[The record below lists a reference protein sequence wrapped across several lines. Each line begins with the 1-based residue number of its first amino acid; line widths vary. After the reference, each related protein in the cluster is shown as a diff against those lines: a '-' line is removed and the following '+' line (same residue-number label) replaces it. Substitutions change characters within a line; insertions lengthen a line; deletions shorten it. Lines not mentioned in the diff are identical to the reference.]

1 MDVIVQNVV
10 QFVFFLLQGFLVLN
24 IFNKTIDLKKLIA
37 FSLVNTAAQT
47 LFTVIL
53 GNNNPINVFLYIII
67 MTSTLKFILGFQVV
81 HSIVA
86 TSLLIVISALFD
98 YLGSAI
104 LKISIGSKFDVNTWA
119 STYPNMILLRI
130 IGMVL
135 YLAMAIAVF
144 YMRLKVDIPEDINK
158 KRSFSILANS
168 IISAIL
174 IVPNI
179 LYYLNNSK
187 NIDTSM
193 VYFNVFAVLVLL
205 ILCFYNSIKSSE
217 LEVKSREVEFQK
229 DYIKTLDDIIDGL
242 RGFKHDFNNN
252 VQAIGG
258 YIALNDI
265 SGLKKYYQQLQS
277 DTRRIN
283 NTLPLSKY
291 VKNNP
296 ALYGLLLSKLSFAEL
311 KDVQFIINIMDE
323 YNIEKVKIYDLC
335 KVLGILLDNALEAA
349 FESSNKYVE
358 LSINKNSHNIIVIE
372 IINSYAGELNKD
384 KIFENGYT
392 TKSGHS
398 GFGLWEVNKIIS
410 RNQNCSLKTSVT
422 DTLFSQRLE
431 IL

>member
-1 MDVIVQNVV
+1 MAFIVQNAV
-10 QFVFFLLQGFLVLN
+10 QFVYFIVQGFLVLN
-24 IFNKTIDLKKLIA
+24 IFIKTIDFKKLIV

-47 LFTVIL
+47 LFTAIV
-53 GNNNPINVFLYIII
+53 GNNNPVNVFLYIII
-67 MTSTLKFILGFQVV
+67 MILTLKFILGLGVV
-81 HSIVA
+81 HSIAA
-86 TSLLIVISALFD
+86 TSLLVVISTLFD

-104 LKISIGSKFDVNTWA
+104 LKISFGSEFDVTTWA
-119 STYPNMILLRI
+119 NSYQKMILLRI
-130 IGMVL
+130 IGTVL
-135 YLAMAIAVF
+135 YLAMAIAVY
-144 YMRLKVDIPEDINK
+144 YMRLKVNIPEDINK

-187 NIDTSM
+187 DIDTNM
-193 VYFNVFAVLVLL
+193 VYFNVFAVFVLL

-265 SGLKKYYQQLQS
+265 NGLKKYYHQLQS

-311 KDVQFIINIMDE
+311 KDIQFVINIMDE

-335 KVLGILLDNALEAA
+335 KILGILLDNALEAA
-349 FESSNKYVE
+349 FESPNKYVE
-358 LSINKNSHNIIVIE
+358 LSINKNSQNIIVIE
-372 IINSYAGELNKD
+372 IINSYAGKLNKD

-410 RNQNCSLKTSVT
+410 RNQNCSLETSVT

-431 IL
+431 IS

>member
-24 IFNKTIDLKKLIA
+24 IFDKTIDLKKLIA

-47 LFTVIL
+47 LLTAIV
-53 GNNNPINVFLYIII
+53 GNNSPINVFLYIII
-67 MTSTLKFILGFQVV
+67 MISTLKFILGLQVV
-81 HSIVA
+81 HTIAA
-86 TSLLIVISALFD
+86 TSLLIVISALFE

-104 LKISIGSKFDVNTWA
+104 LKISIGNEFDVNTWA
-119 STYPNMILLRI
+119 NTYPNMILLRI

-135 YLAMAIAVF
+135 YLAMAIAVY
-144 YMRLKVDIPEDINK
+144 YMRLKVNIPEDINK

-187 NIDTSM
+187 EIDTNM

-205 ILCFYNSIKSSE
+205 ILSFYNSIKSSE

-265 SGLKKYYQQLQS
+265 SGLNKYYQQLQS

-283 NTLPLSKY
+283 NTIPLSKY

-311 KDVQFIINIMDE
+311 KDIQFIINIMDE

-335 KVLGILLDNALEAA
+335 KILGVLLDNALEAA

-358 LSINKNSHNIIVIE
+358 LSINKNSQNNIVIE
-372 IINSYAGELNKD
+372 ITNSYAGELNKD

-410 RNQNCSLKTSVT
+410 RNENCSLKTSVT
-422 DTLFSQRLE
+422 DTLFTQRLE
-431 IL
+431 IS